1 MSFTFDWDVAK
12 SRANLR
18 KHGVSFGE
26 AVGAF
31 WDPLSSTIE
40 DPDHS
45 SDEERFLLIGLS
57 NRRRLLVVSHVERD
71 GRIRIISARLATR
84 HERSEYEQG

>member
-1 MSFTFDWDVAK
+1 MSFTFDWNVAK

-31 WDPLSSTIE
+31 WDPLSITIG
-40 DPDHS
+40 DPKHS
-45 SDEERFLLIGLS
+45 SGEERFLLIGLS
-57 NRRRLLVVSHVERD
+57 NHRRLLVVSHVERD
-71 GRIRIISARLATR
+71 GRIRLISARLANR
-84 HERSEYEQG
+84 QERSEYERG